1 MLWWLFKGKK
11 ILEGANSCK
20 YCYVLDQTGL
30 QGDLGP
36 KEEIG
41 LKGDMNLQG
50 PKGNRGDIDPTGP
63 KGENGSTT
71 VTVDQTETVE

>member
-1 MLWWLFKGKK
+1 
-11 ILEGANSCK
+11 
-20 YCYVLDQTGL
+20 
-30 QGDLGP
+30 
-36 KEEIG
+36 
-41 LKGDMNLQG
+41 MNLQG